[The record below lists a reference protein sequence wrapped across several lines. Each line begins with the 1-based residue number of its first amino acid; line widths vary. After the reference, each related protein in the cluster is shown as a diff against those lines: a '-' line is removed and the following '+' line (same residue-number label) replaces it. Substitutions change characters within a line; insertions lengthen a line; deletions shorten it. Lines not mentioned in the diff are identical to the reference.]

1 MIQVG
6 GAIGDNDMIVSALS
20 RKVLAG
26 AAVLMA
32 TTPGLSACERLG
44 NGIDARREISFSVL
58 SSDEV
63 KTQTLWAPVVADLQ
77 KQTGLQVK
85 VVPSVNYDAQVL
97 AFQTKKVQAGWF
109 PDLTGAEVLGRGHG
123 EVFAEAEG
131 ISAYQSLI
139 IVPADS
145 KLKAEDLLKCSR
157 KLSLGLGERRAAA
170 SGQAPLY
177 YFFQPNKVD
186 TKTCFKTVA
195 IDTAENNIAGV
206 VSGKLSAAAV
216 DTDILQGLQQNAPK
230 TFARVKV
237 IWASEA
243 LPEDVLIYRDDLDPV
258 TREKLRSFFLSYG
271 RAPGAEGDRQRGILK
286 ALQLDGFAPEDNSH
300 FIPIRLM
307 KASVDLMQAERA
319 ENKALIAKARERLEK
334 ARADK
339 RIADAGTAPQA
350 PADARPAN

>member
-1 MIQVG
+1 MTI
-6 GAIGDNDMIVSALS
+6 SALS
-20 RKVLAG
+20 RRFLAG
-26 AAVLMA
+26 AAILLAV
-32 TTPGLSACERLG
+32 GLSGCERLG
-44 NGIDARREISFSVL
+44 NGINARREIAFSVL
-58 SSDEV
+58 SSDDART
-63 KTQTLWAPVVADLQ
+63 KALWAPVVADMQ
-77 KQTGLQVK
+77 KQTGLQISI
-85 VVPSVNYDAQVL
+85 VPSANYDAQVL

-109 PDLTGAEVLGRGHG
+109 PNLTGAEVLGRGHG

-131 ISAYQSLI
+131 ITAYQSLI
-139 IVPADS
+139 IVPTAS
-145 KLKAEDLLKCSR
+145 KLKAEDLLKCNR

-170 SGQAPLY
+170 SGQAPFY

-186 TKTCFKTVA
+186 TKTCFKAVTT
-195 IDTAENNIAGV
+195 DTAENNIAGV
-206 VSGKLSAAAV
+206 ISGKLSATAV
-216 DTDILQGLQQNAPK
+216 DTDILQALHQKTPQ

-271 RAPGAEGDRQRGILK
+271 RASGAEGDRQRGLLA
-286 ALQLDGFAPEDNSH
+286 ALQLKGFAPEDNSH

-307 KASVDLMQAERA
+307 KASVDLMQAERG
-319 ENKALIAKARERLEK
+319 ENKALIAKAKERLEK

-339 RIADAGTAPQA
+339 RVADAATAPQA